1 MPRYSAIARRAISHG
16 AHRLLNRGWVAAR
29 ALARSLVVLVI
40 GAFGLSANAAAQDT
54 GNWWESLQSFG
65 SPNYTNSPRP
75 ADRPAVKADPLND
88 LRPDDLPW
96 RSDEM
101 ADQISRA
108 IARYE
113 KIASKGGWPVIPGN
127 RMIRPG
133 DDDDRV
139 PVLRKRLAISGDMAD
154 GGSFSSFSFDSAV
167 EAGVVHYQ
175 ERNGLR
181 PTGRVDQPTLAM
193 LNVTAEERLQQLK
206 TNYQRIVDLLR
217 QPPDERYVL
226 VNVAAYQLEAVERFQ
241 VQQRHRVIV
250 GREGRETP
258 SLRANI
264 KGLNFFPYWKVPD
277 SVAQLDVIPR
287 LRKEPDYILKEQ
299 IRVIQG
305 DFNGPELD
313 PASIDWNQADA
324 AKIKF
329 RQDPGPQNAL
339 GLVRIDMQN
348 EFGVYMHDTPMK
360 PLFQQRARPFS
371 AGCVRVQD
379 VFKLAEW
386 LARYEPGWDQP
397 GRVDAVLQQ
406 GQALDLTL
414 TRPVPVYFAYITA
427 WAEGNGEVQ
436 FRPDIYKRDGR
447 NAAGEVIDPEAGPPP
462 AQGFAP

>member
-1 MPRYSAIARRAISHG
+1 MPGRSGANAGCFPKLGRRVLGRWAF
-16 AHRLLNRGWVAAR
+16 ACVTAAT
-29 ALARSLVVLVI
+29 LP
-40 GAFGLSANAAAQDT
+40 FGLLSSASAQST
-54 GNWWESLQSFG
+54 GNWWENIQGFG
-65 SPNYTNSPRP
+65 TPNYGDSDKRTQRTP
-75 ADRPAVKADPLND
+75 AKPDPLND

-101 ADQISRA
+101 ADQISNA

-113 KIASKGGWPVIPGN
+113 KIANKGGWPVIPGN
-127 RMIRPG
+127 RMMRPG
-133 DDDDRV
+133 DDDERI
-139 PVLRKRLAISGDMAD
+139 PILRQRLAATGDLQSKSGISSD
-154 GGSFSSFSFDSAV
+154 FNFDSVTEAAV
-167 EAGVVHYQ
+167 MRFQ

-181 PTGRVDQPTLAM
+181 PNGRVDQPTLAM

-206 TNYQRIVDLLR
+206 TNYERIVELLR

-226 VNVAAYQLEAVERFQ
+226 VNVAAFQLEAVERFQ

-264 KGLNFFPYWKVPD
+264 KALNFFPFWKVPD

-299 IRVIQG
+299 IRVISG

-313 PASIDWNQADA
+313 PSSIDWTIADA

-348 EFGVYMHDTPMK
+348 EHGVYMHDTPMK

-414 TRPVPVYFAYITA
+414 SRPVPVIFTYITA
-427 WAEGNGEVQ
+427 WAEPNGQVQ

-447 NAAGEVIDPEAGPPP
+447 PAAEGIIDPEAGPPP

>member
-1 MPRYSAIARRAISHG
+1 MRG
-16 AHRLLNRGWVAAR
+16 RL
-29 ALARSLVVLVI
+29 ALARWVFACVATGALLVCLV
-40 GAFGLSANAAAQDT
+40 AAANAQSS
-54 GNWWESLQSFG
+54 GNWWENIQGFG
-65 SPNYTNSPRP
+65 SPSYGDADKRP
-75 ADRPAVKADPLND
+75 ERTPAKPDPLND

-101 ADQISRA
+101 ADQISNA

-113 KIASKGGWPVIPGN
+113 KIANKGGWPVIPGN
-127 RMIRPG
+127 RMMRPG

-139 PVLRKRLAISGDMAD
+139 PVLRQRLAVTGDLQSKSGISSD
-154 GGSFSSFSFDSAV
+154 FNFDSV
-167 EAGVVHYQ
+167 TEAAVVHFQ

-181 PTGRVDQPTLAM
+181 PNGRVDQPTLAM

-206 TNYQRIVDLLR
+206 TNYERIVELLR

-226 VNVAAYQLEAVERFQ
+226 VNVAAFQLEAVERFQ

-264 KGLNFFPYWKVPD
+264 KALNFFPFWKVPD

-299 IRVIQG
+299 IRVISG

-348 EFGVYMHDTPMK
+348 EHGVYMHDTPMK

-414 TRPVPVYFAYITA
+414 SRPVPVYFTYITA
-427 WAEGNGEVQ
+427 WAEPNGQVQ

-447 NAAGEVIDPEAGPPP
+447 PAVEGVIDPEAGPPP